1 MAQEKVPLVIRK
13 EPHGFN
19 VYAAS
24 DPATSYVVSGVPEKP
39 ACSCGDVRYSSDPTF
54 RCEHVKAVLASL
66 SNGNG
71 KGDSASLEGRPEM
84 TLKRSVSPDGRIDSL
99 SVEFSVP
106 LEGMTHGE
114 VKTVAEK
121 CLGLQSAIAL
131 GFLGRKPE
139 PRGEAKPP
147 SNGATPARITGIGG
161 SMTRSGWS
169 LFLAFEAEGRRLSL
183 FGGTKKLGDALVS
196 AGYPG
201 EAHDVRKGVTL
212 DLPCRIVTKPS
223 EDGRYL
229 NIEKVLPPE
238 TN

>member
-1 MAQEKVPLVIRK
+1 MAQEKIPLVIRK
-13 EPHGFN
+13 ESNGFS
-19 VYAAS
+19 VYAATY
-24 DPATSYVVSGVPEKP
+24 PTTSYLVSGVPEKP
-39 ACSCGDVRYSSDPTF
+39 TCSCGDVRYSSDPTF

-71 KGDSASLEGRPEM
+71 KGDSVSLEGRPEM

-106 LEGMTHGE
+106 LEGMTQGE
-114 VKTVAEK
+114 VKTIAEK

-131 GFLGRKPE
+131 GFLGKKPE
-139 PRGEAKPP
+139 SQGTAKP
-147 SNGATPARITGIGG
+147 SANGTTPARITGIGG
-161 SMTRSGWS
+161 AMTRSGYS
-169 LFLAFEAEGRRLSL
+169 LFLAFEAQGKRLSL
-183 FGGTKKLGDALVS
+183 FGGTKKLGDALVQ

-201 EAHDVRKGVTL
+201 ESHDIRKGVQF

-223 EDGRYL
+223 EDGKYL
-229 NIEKVLPPE
+229 DIVKVLPPE